1 MKCCSVCRTPL
12 VAEAAEF
19 CDGEMESCHKVC
31 ARLHI
36 KDHRGALFVCTGC
49 YIWLIGTYND
59 IATGR
64 PFDWRAVGFLR
75 LMRVDQDPV
84 MRRAPLGGPGTA

>member
-1 MKCCSVCRTPL
+1 MQRCSVCRTTL

-36 KDHRGALFVCTGC
+36 GDHRGALFVCTGC
-49 YIWLIGTYND
+49 YIWLIGAYND
-59 IATGR
+59 LLTGR
-64 PFDWRAVGFLR
+64 PFDGRAVRFLR
-75 LMRVDQDPV
+75 LMRVDQEPV
-84 MRRAPLGGPGTA
+84 LRRAPLGRPGRA